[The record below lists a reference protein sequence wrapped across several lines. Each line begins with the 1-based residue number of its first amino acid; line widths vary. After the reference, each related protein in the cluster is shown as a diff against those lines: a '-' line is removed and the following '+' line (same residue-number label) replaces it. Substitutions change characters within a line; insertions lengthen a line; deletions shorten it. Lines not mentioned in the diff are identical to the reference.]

1 MIATIP
7 TVDNATH
14 PHVANLVSTYAARYE
29 FRLDGS
35 SVWEGRVRFIEY
47 PVEVPGLIG
56 LRSRAYHAFLERQA
70 AYPPLQI
77 PSAFTL
83 LHAGGGGTC
92 EYYQCDAEQAI
103 LAYQSTDLFIVQHP
117 DPATYAWEL
126 AHIRRAEYPAHPRQ
140 ILTGFAFTLGYRER
154 LLREGLF
161 WL

>member
-7 TVDNATH
+7 TVDITTH
-14 PHVANLVSTYAARYE
+14 PHVAQLVSAYAARYE

-35 SVWEGRVRFIEY
+35 SVWEGRVRSIEY
-47 PVEVPGLIG
+47 PVEVPGLVG
-56 LRSRAYHAFLERQA
+56 LRSRAYHAFLKRQT
-70 AYPPLQI
+70 AYPALQI
-77 PSAFTL
+77 PSVFTL
-83 LHAGGGGTC
+83 LDARDGC
-92 EYYQCDAEQAI
+92 EYFRCDAEQAI

-140 ILTGFAFTLGYRER
+140 ILTGFAFTVGYRER
-154 LLREGLF
+154 LVREGLN